1 MGFGCACAPV
11 PGGPSSRPGVARVAA
26 SCRPEALAFGGYF
39 ALLSAAARLTRR
51 EDFETAVR
59 QGRRAAC
66 GSIVVHLARAGA
78 GGAAALVGPRVG
90 FVVGRA
96 VGGSVVRH
104 RVQRRLRHLMRG
116 RLASLPAG
124 ALVVVRALPASAG
137 ASSAALGDDLD
148 GALRRLIGSR
158 AASASSAA
166 SLGSRR

>member
-1 MGFGCACAPV
+1 
-11 PGGPSSRPGVARVAA
+11 
-26 SCRPEALAFGGYF
+26 LAFGGYF

-51 EDFETAVR
+51 EDFATAVR

-66 GSIVVHLARAGA
+66 GSVVVHLARTGA
-78 GGAAALVGPRVG
+78 VGAASRGAASLVGPQVG

-104 RVQRRLRHLMRG
+104 RVQRRLRHLMRY
-116 RLASLPAG
+116 RVASLPAG

-158 AASASSAA
+158 TASAA